1 MISVNPFVFGYCLV
15 TNRGGLGSRQLLRAA
30 PVCNI
35 SRYRDSQRS
44 VAICNMQHSAKG
56 TDVQYTRGQPCH
68 VTFNI
73 SRMSYNQHHP
83 RNTSNP
89 IMYFVP
95 TPRYPSDV
103 YEAEFM
109 PRDGAMTPGM
119 DRYGARSPNR
129 GRESPLRRAN
139 SQMYRPMSRS
149 MSRQEFGTQDR
160 YSLLMRGLRSRS
172 RTDPSQDIRHRGYAS
187 YTPGPC
193 PRPPPIERGATF
205 AGFGAEDMDPFTKQY
220 YNRLWKSR
228 VPSTQVN
235 LNRMGRAGGRW
246 RHIESCVANTGSNL
260 AFIEGTVKQVDNVLT
275 QPVQASQPMLPRYCQ
290 PMTLGRASSPTR
302 KYSKDTM
309 YNKKAKNGFKYWY
322 QEQKPIDRDIGHDHD
337 ETLWDSLVNA
347 KQISWH
353 PVFA

>member
-1 MISVNPFVFGYCLV
+1 
-15 TNRGGLGSRQLLRAA
+15 
-30 PVCNI
+30 
-35 SRYRDSQRS
+35 
-44 VAICNMQHSAKG
+44 
-56 TDVQYTRGQPCH
+56 
-68 VTFNI
+68 
-73 SRMSYNQHHP
+73 
-83 RNTSNP
+83 
-89 IMYFVP
+89 
-95 TPRYPSDV
+95 
-103 YEAEFM
+103 M

-149 MSRQEFGTQDR
+149 MSRQEFGTQ
-160 YSLLMRGLRSRS
+160 
-172 RTDPSQDIRHRGYAS
+172 TDPSQDIRHRGYAS

-322 QEQKPIDRDIGHDHD
+322 QEQKPIDLASRFRLKARQVG
-337 ETLWDSLVNA
+337 LGY
-347 KQISWH
+347 
-353 PVFA
+353 

>member
-1 MISVNPFVFGYCLV
+1 
-15 TNRGGLGSRQLLRAA
+15 
-30 PVCNI
+30 
-35 SRYRDSQRS
+35 
-44 VAICNMQHSAKG
+44 MQHSGKDKDSDS
-56 TDVQYTRGQPCH
+56 DVHHTGQPCH

-95 TPRYPSDV
+95 SPRYPSDV
-103 YEAEFM
+103 YEA
-109 PRDGAMTPGM
+109 RDGVMTPGM
-119 DRYGARSPNR
+119 DRYGARTPNR

-149 MSRQEFGTQDR
+149 TSRQEFGTQA
-160 YSLLMRGLRSRS
+160 LRKHLDYLKQ
-172 RTDPSQDIRHRGYAS
+172 TDPSNRAYAS

-228 VPSTQVN
+228 VPSTQIN

-246 RHIESCVANTGSNL
+246 RHIDTCVANTGSNL

-275 QPVQASQPMLPRYCQ
+275 QPIQESPSMLPRYCQ
-290 PMTLGRASSPTR
+290 PMTLGRAPSPGR

-309 YNKKAKNGFKYWY
+309 FNKKAKNGFKYWY
-322 QEQKPIDRDIGHDHD
+322 QEQKPIDLNYFPGI
-337 ETLWDSLVNA
+337 VKA
-347 KQISWH
+347 
-353 PVFA
+353 